1 MPNLRS
7 TSGSSFAAR
16 AANSGSPIAGAPE
29 ERVHPAPVEASTAA
43 AAVATAR
50 RSETALG
57 NERLDLIRRDTR
69 DTITDCANE
78 MTRLRPASGALR
90 LVARGKAG
98 LARVPKTVWFVFLFL
113 GAGLFGAA
121 AGAWRNL
128 CTDCPSIAQ
137 IYTYEPRQT
146 SKIYSRDGQLV
157 AEIGAERRT
166 PVSLSS
172 LPPYVPQAFI
182 AIEDR
187 RFYSHNGLDWRGIS
201 RAILE
206 ALRNRSLSG
215 GGGSTIT
222 QQLARNMWTERLGFE
237 KRVVR
242 KLKEW
247 QVAIALENA
256 YTKDQIIEAYVNQIG
271 LAHGWY
277 GIQTAS
283 RNYFGKN
290 ATDMNP
296 AEAALL
302 AAVANLPERYTP
314 LRHPEA
320 AKQRRDLVL
329 TLMGLQGYLEEADVE
344 RWKAEPVPTE
354 RARTV
359 ETRAPY
365 FVEWVR
371 VLVDN
376 RFGNQLLNNA
386 GLKIHTTLDLDM
398 QLAAETAM
406 ANGWSRIEAWSGY
419 AHPTYREFSDSTADG
434 ETGNLPYVQG
444 MFVAADPVTGHVR
457 AMIGGRDFGHSKFN
471 RATQALRQ
479 AGSSFKPFVYA
490 AALENGISA
499 SEMVLDG
506 PVVLDQAD
514 GTTWRPSNFNPE
526 FAGWITIREGLRRS
540 INMVSIKTGMR
551 IGLESVA
558 QMARRLGIRTEVE
571 PYPSTTLGAAE
582 VIAVQ
587 MLEAYATL
595 ATLGERVRP
604 FPITRV
610 ENADG
615 QILWAP
621 QPERDRAVDPAVARL
636 TVSLL
641 EDVVDNPRGTGHTGV
656 RVLAGLPREVPVA
669 GKTGTTNE
677 GSDIWFIGFT
687 PNLVAAVWFGMEQP
701 LEIVEG
707 ATGGRF
713 ASPVW
718 GEFAKRVYYGSANG
732 AGAANADGL
741 SAENRNAGGESVL
754 DVPLRWPWPEGV
766 VTRRIDAK
774 TGTLASR
781 WCPDSDAYDEH
792 YLPGT
797 EPTKVC
803 DREGGSP

>member
-1 MPNLRS
+1 MIRLRLAA
-7 TSGSSFAAR
+7 GGPRLAAR
-16 AANSGSPIAGAPE
+16 G
-29 ERVHPAPVEASTAA
+29 R
-43 AAVATAR
+43 AR
-50 RSETALG
+50 
-57 NERLDLIRRDTR
+57 I
-69 DTITDCANE
+69 
-78 MTRLRPASGALR
+78 
-90 LVARGKAG
+90 
-98 LARVPKTVWFVFLFL
+98 ARVPKTVWLVFLFL
-113 GAGLFGAA
+113 AAGLFGAA

-128 CTDCPSIAQ
+128 CNDCPSIAQ

-187 RFYSHNGLDWRGIS
+187 RFYSHRGLDWRGIA
-201 RAILE
+201 RAVLE
-206 ALRNRSLSG
+206 AARTLSLSG

-247 QVAIALENA
+247 QVALALEDA
-256 YTKDQIIEAYVNQIG
+256 YTKDQIIEAYMNQIG

-302 AAVANLPERYTP
+302 AAVANLPERYSP
-314 LRHPEA
+314 LRRPEA
-320 AKQRRDLVL
+320 AKRRRDLVL
-329 TLMGLQGYLEEADVE
+329 TLMGRQGYLEEADVE
-344 RWKAEPVPTE
+344 RWQAEPVPTE
-354 RARTV
+354 RAKTV

-371 VLVDN
+371 VLVDD
-376 RFGNQLLNNA
+376 RFGNRLLNNA
-386 GLKIHTTLDLDM
+386 GLKVYTTLDLDM
-398 QLAAETAM
+398 QMAAEAAM
-406 ANGWSRIEAWSGY
+406 ANGWSRIENWPDY
-419 AHPTYREFSDSTADG
+419 PHPRYGEVSDSAASRG
-434 ETGNLPYVQG
+434 AGGLPYVQG
-444 MFVAADPVTGHVR
+444 MFVAADPVTGQVR
-457 AMIGGRDFGHSKFN
+457 AMIGGRDFGESKFN
-471 RATQALRQ
+471 RATQARRQ

-490 AALENGISA
+490 AALENGIPA

-514 GTTWRPSNFNPE
+514 GTTWRPSNYNPE

-540 INMVSIKTGMR
+540 INMASIKTGMR

-558 QMARRLGIRTEVE
+558 QMAHRLGIRTEVE
-571 PYPSTTLGAAE
+571 PFPSTTIGAAE
-582 VIAVQ
+582 VIPVQ

-604 FPITRV
+604 FPILRV
-610 ENADG
+610 ESADG
-615 QILWAP
+615 EALWEP
-621 QPERDRAVDPAVARL
+621 QPERERALDPAVARL

-641 EDVVDNPRGTGHTGV
+641 EDVVDNPRGTGYTGV
-656 RVLAGLPREVPVA
+656 RLRAGLPREVPAA

-687 PNLVAAVWFGMEQP
+687 PNLVAAVWFGMDQP
-701 LEIVEG
+701 IPIVEG

-718 GEFAKRVYYGSANG
+718 GEFARRLYYGWDGGGG
-732 AGAANADGL
+732 APAGDSL
-741 SAENRNAGGESVL
+741 SAEGAEAGSEAVL
-754 DVPLRWPWPEGV
+754 PVPMRWAWPEGV
-766 VTRRIDAK
+766 VIRRIDGK

-797 EPTKVC
+797 EPTKAC
-803 DREGGSP
+803 DRESGPSSPSPSLPREPR